1 MRRDSPASG
10 RCPQFTEDHEA
21 FRELAR
27 DFVEKEV
34 VRAYPEWE
42 KGGRMPLNFVVTD
55 IQPAPANLAGTTLA
69 TTGTFHQR
77 SAPRA
82 DRADRPGRAL
92 ADHPRHRNDRAGRV
106 LVLRQ
111 PPLSCLRTAHL
122 SRPTVLF

>member
-10 RCPQFTEDHEA
+10 RCPLFTEDHEA

-77 SAPRA
+77 SAPGPIVLIDQGGHWLITHDTA
-82 DRADRPGRAL
+82 MTAL
-92 ADHPRHRNDRAGRV
+92 DAFWYYANRHFPV
-106 LVLRQ
+106 YV
-111 PPLSCLRTAHL
+111 PHI
-122 SRPTVLF
+122 